1 MNQRECA
8 ACGKLFQPKGR
19 ERYCEGPHYKPCPVC
34 GEMVVAT
41 YWSDPPKRCEK
52 CRAANARVAT
62 RAVGDFSVVIARSQ
76 SGASQLVMNVPAEVD
91 NPTVTIDMGDD
102 NVRKYIGPE
111 GRGIPFKNGHS
122 YIIKM
127 EKEEKYNCYIVTSEY
142 DITSEENIKAYIR
155 YSSMNSISRYFE
167 KQEIVDGSTA

>member
-1 MNQRECA
+1 MNEKTCA

-19 ERYCEGPHYKPCPVC
+19 DRYCEGPHYKPCPVC

-41 YWSDPPKRCEK
+41 YWSDPPKRCER
-52 CRAANARVAT
+52 CRAANARV
-62 RAVGDFSVVIARSQ
+62 VQLSH
-76 SGASQLVMNVPAEVD
+76 SGEIKPEEPFGISSTTSEVD
-91 NPTVTIDMGDD
+91 NPTRTIDMGDD

-111 GRGIPFKNGHS
+111 GKGVPFKTGHC

-142 DITSEENIKAYIR
+142 DITSEEDISAYIR
-155 YSSMNSISRYFE
+155 YSSMNSINRYFA
-167 KQEIVDGSTA
+167 KQEQA

>member
-1 MNQRECA
+1 MNERTCA

-52 CRAANARVAT
+52 CRAVNARPAKPSQT
-62 RAVGDFSVVIARSQ
+62 AETKKTDISVIS
-76 SGASQLVMNVPAEVD
+76 SSISEID
-91 NPTVTIDMGDD
+91 NPTRTIDIGDD

-111 GRGIPFKNGHS
+111 GRGIPFKTGHS
-122 YIIKM
+122 YIIKL
-127 EKEEKYNCYIVTSEY
+127 EKEEKYNCYVVTSEY
-142 DITSEENIKAYIR
+142 DITAEEDIKGYIR
-155 YSSMNSISRYFE
+155 YSSMNSINRYFE
-167 KQEIVDGSTA
+167 ESKK